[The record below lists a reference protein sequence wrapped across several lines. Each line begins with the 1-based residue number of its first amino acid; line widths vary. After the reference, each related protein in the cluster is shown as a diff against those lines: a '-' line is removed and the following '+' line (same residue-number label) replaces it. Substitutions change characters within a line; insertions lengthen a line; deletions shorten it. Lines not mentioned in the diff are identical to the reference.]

1 MKKIIYISILIGL
14 SILLFSCGSGAGKER
29 GKISVVATIFPEYDW
44 AREIAG
50 PENRGVEI
58 KCLADNGADMHSYQP
73 TVQDIMDISSA
84 DVFIYVGGESDDWVE
99 EVLERA
105 ENRDMRVI
113 RLLDV
118 IGDRAREE
126 EALEGM
132 EDNEEEHGEEE
143 EEEYDEHVWLS
154 LKNAKL
160 CCGRIADALS
170 EADPGMK
177 DTYIENLGKY
187 TEKLD
192 DLDRRFGE
200 ELEGDNKVLVFG
212 DRFPFRYL
220 ADDYGL
226 KCFAAFPGCSAETEA
241 SFETIRFLAE
251 KVDEYGLGCI
261 LTLEDSDRKIAETI
275 RKNTKTGDQ
284 EILTVYSMQSVT
296 EKEGSEAA
304 YTGFME
310 KNLKEL
316 KRALGNTGE

>member
-1 MKKIIYISILIGL
+1 MKKIIYIAVLIVL
-14 SILLFSCGSGAGKER
+14 SILLFSCGSGAGKDG
-29 GKISVVATIFPEYDW
+29 GKISVVATIYPEYDW

-50 PENRGVEI
+50 PENRDVEI
-58 KCLADNGADMHSYQP
+58 KYLADNGADMHSYQP
-73 TVQDIMDISSA
+73 SVQDIMEISSA
-84 DVFIYVGGESDDWVE
+84 DVFIYVGGESDEWVE

-105 ENRDMRVI
+105 ENSDMKVI

-132 EDNEEEHGEEE
+132 EEHEEEHGEEE

-160 CCGRIADALS
+160 CCGHIADALS
-170 EADPGMK
+170 EADPGRK
-177 DTYIENLGKY
+177 NTYRKNAERY
-187 TEKLD
+187 MEKLD

-261 LTLEDSDRKIAETI
+261 LTLEDSDGKIAETI

-284 EILTVYSMQSVT
+284 EILTVYSMQSVI

-316 KRALGNTGE
+316 KKALGNTGE